1 MRNMK
6 FKMERAMQIQYVEP
20 WDHRILKQQINY
32 MVHLTSLDPSHPAR
46 LILDW
51 NPCDTLDA
59 SYEYMP
65 FRSPGRPK
73 NKWTHFL
80 LSFSR
85 NAKQIDLCEWIGQL
99 PRHTYS
105 KQELQKEYIQYILAW
120 MHVSNHVT
128 LMWFWLVALVVRS
141 RVRLTGRVST
151 RTVLCS
157 LSCIFL

>member
-1 MRNMK
+1 MGVFVLTKKILEDFAILQRRILRSIIGWSFNSNDSYADVMRNMK
-6 FKMERAMQIQYVEP
+6 FKMERAMQIQYVESSG
-20 WDHRILKQQINY
+20 HRILKQQINY
-32 MVHLTSLDPSHPAR
+32 MIHLTSLDPSHPAR

-85 NAKQIDLCEWIGQL
+85 NAKQVDLCEWIANL
-99 PRHTYS
+99 PRHIYS
-105 KQELQKEYIQYILAW
+105 KQELQKEYIQYILA
-120 MHVSNHVT
+120 
-128 LMWFWLVALVVRS
+128 
-141 RVRLTGRVST
+141 
-151 RTVLCS
+151 
-157 LSCIFL
+157 